1 MSRRSGTVVAAR
13 TGQYVLLAIFVV
25 FLAFPLVW
33 MLSMS
38 LKGPQELV
46 ALNLSLIPANP
57 TLDNFVAALTEQ
69 DLVQAAINSAL
80 VSTATAILTVVVALP
95 AAYTLVRFPGKL
107 QRVALGWI
115 LVSQVFPT
123 ILIVIPLFL
132 ILKQLGLLNNLTGL
146 TLVYLVWSM
155 PFVLYMLQSFI
166 RAIPIEL
173 EEAAAVDGAGRIGV
187 VRSIVF
193 PLLAPGIVVVL
204 LFAFIAAWNEFFFA
218 LVVLQSPDLT
228 TIPVRLA
235 RFVGSEGVVRLGP
248 LAAASL
254 LATVPSLIVFIALQ
268 RRITSGLLAG
278 GVKG

>member
-1 MSRRSGTVVAAR
+1 MNDRRTAVLLGRA
-13 TGQYVLLAIFVV
+13 GQYLLLVAFVV

-33 MLSMS
+33 MLSTS

-46 ALNLSLIPANP
+46 ALNPSLIPASP
-57 TLDNFVAALTEQ
+57 TLDNFVRALTEQ
-69 DLVQAAINSAL
+69 DLVQAAINSAI
-80 VSTATAILTVVVALP
+80 VATGSAILTVIAALP
-95 AAYTLVRFPGKL
+95 SAYILVRFPGKL
-107 QRVALGWI
+107 QKVAVAWI
-115 LVSQVFPT
+115 LVSQVFPM

-132 ILKQLGLLNNLTGL
+132 ILKQLTLLNSLPGL
-146 TLVYLVWSM
+146 MLVYLVWSM
-155 PFVLYMLQSFI
+155 PFVLFMLQSFI

-173 EEAAAVDGAGRIGV
+173 EEAASVDGASRIGV
-187 VRSIVF
+187 VRRIVF

-218 LVVLQSPDLT
+218 LVVLQDPDLT

-254 LATVPSLIVFIALQ
+254 LATLPSLVVFIALQ

>member
-1 MSRRSGTVVAAR
+1 VNDRRTTVLFGRA
-13 TGQYVLLAIFVV
+13 GQYVLLAAFVV
-25 FLAFPLVW
+25 FLSFPLVW
-33 MLSMS
+33 MLSTS

-46 ALNLSLIPANP
+46 ALSPSLIPANP
-57 TLDNFVAALTEQ
+57 TLDNFVRALTEQ
-69 DLVQAAINSAL
+69 DLVQAAINSAI
-80 VSTATAILTVVVALP
+80 VATISAILTVAAALP
-95 AAYTLVRFPGKL
+95 AAYTLVRFPGRL
-107 QRVALGWI
+107 QKVAVAWI
-115 LVSQVFPT
+115 LVSQVFPM

-132 ILKQLGLLNNLTGL
+132 ILKQLALLNSLPGL
-146 TLVYLVWSM
+146 ILVYLVWSM
-155 PFVLYMLQSFI
+155 PFVLFMLQSFI

-173 EEAAAVDGAGRIGV
+173 EEAASVDGASRIGV
-187 VRSIVF
+187 VRRIVF

-218 LVVLQSPDLT
+218 LVVLQDADLT

-254 LATVPSLIVFIALQ
+254 LATLPSLVVFIALQ

>member
-1 MSRRSGTVVAAR
+1 MNAR
-13 TGQYVLLAIFVV
+13 QTRFLTRTLQYAVLTAFVL

-33 MLSMS
+33 MLSTS

-46 ALNLSLIPANP
+46 ALHPTLIPANP
-57 TLDNFVAALTEQ
+57 SLDNFVTALTEQ
-69 DLVQAAINSAL
+69 DLVQAAINSTA
-80 VSTATAILTVVVALP
+80 VATATAILTVLVALP
-95 AAYTLVRFPGKL
+95 AAYTLVRFPGIV
-107 QRVALGWI
+107 QRLSLAWI
-115 LVSQVFPT
+115 LVSQVFPL
-123 ILIVIPLFL
+123 ILIIIPLFL
-132 ILKQLGLLNNLTGL
+132 VLKTLGLLNSLPGL
-146 TLVYLVWSM
+146 IFVYLVWSM
-155 PFVLYMLQSFI
+155 PFTLWMLQSFV

-173 EEAAAVDGAGRIGV
+173 EEAASCDGAGRLGIL
-187 VRSIVF
+187 RTIVL

-218 LVVLQSPDLT
+218 LVVLQTPDLT

-254 LATVPSLIVFIALQ
+254 LATIPSLLVFTTLQKRIA
-268 RRITSGLLAG
+268 SGLLAG

>member
-1 MSRRSGTVVAAR
+1 MSRRGNDALLRA
-13 TGQYVLLAIFVV
+13 GQYGLLALFVV

-33 MLSMS
+33 MLSTS
-38 LKGPQELV
+38 LKGPRELV
-46 ALNLSLIPANP
+46 ALNPTLIPQAP

-69 DLVQAAINSAL
+69 DLVQAAINSAV
-80 VSTATAILTVVVALP
+80 VSVATAVLTVVVALP
-95 AAYTLVRFPGKL
+95 AAYMLMRFPGRL
-107 QRVALGWI
+107 SRASLAWI
-115 LVSQVFPT
+115 LVSQVFPL

-132 ILKQLGLLNNLTGL
+132 ILKSLNLLNSLPGL
-146 TLVYLVWSM
+146 TLVYVVWGL
-155 PFVLYMLQSFI
+155 PFTLFMLQSFI

-173 EEAAAVDGAGRIGV
+173 EEAAAVDGAGRLNII
-187 VRSIVF
+187 RAIVL
-193 PLLAPGIVVVL
+193 PLLAPGIVVVT

-254 LATVPSLIVFIALQ
+254 LATIPSLLVFTALQ